1 MVGSVS
7 RVIQGCMGW
16 GKWGKQF
23 TTQEMAEL
31 IQHCVSVGI
40 TTFDHADIYG
50 DYTTET
56 EFGAA
61 LASSDISRDQIEI
74 ITKCGIQYVGETRD
88 NEIKHYQYDAKYIV
102 WSAEKSINDLQCE
115 YLDLFLLHRPSPLMD
130 RDEIAK
136 AASHLYEKGLIKN
149 FGVSNFTVRQ
159 MDLIDSRYLIDANQ
173 IEFSITQF
181 DALTDGRL
189 DYMETHGIL
198 PMCWSPL
205 GNVYREKNE
214 QTYRIHEVLES
225 LSESYNATKDQL
237 LYAWIMKH
245 PAMIHPVIG
254 TTNKERISLAAEA
267 AKIQLSE
274 VDWFKLWVAS
284 KGSKVP

>member
-1 MVGSVS
+1 MEGKIS

-16 GKWGKQF
+16 GQWGKQLD
-23 TTQEMAEL
+23 THQMVEL
-31 IQHCVSVGI
+31 INHCIAEGI

-50 DYTTET
+50 DYTTEQQ
-56 EFGAA
+56 FGVAF
-61 LASSDISRDQIEI
+61 SESKVSREQIEI

-102 WSAEKSINDLQCE
+102 WSAEKSIKDLQCE

-159 MDLIDSRYLIDANQ
+159 MDLVDSRYLIDANQ
-173 IEFSITQF
+173 IEFSITAY
-181 DALTDGRL
+181 DALVDGTL
-189 DYMETHGIL
+189 DYMQTHGIKPL
-198 PMCWSPL
+198 CWSPL
-205 GNVYREKNE
+205 GKIYKEKTD
-214 QTYRIHEVLES
+214 QTYRIHKVLE
-225 LSESYNATKDQL
+225 LLAEKYNATKDQL
-237 LYAWIMKH
+237 LYAWILKH

-254 TTNKERISLAAEA
+254 TTSKERISLAAA
-267 AKIQLSE
+267 ATKITLDD
-274 VDWFKLWVAS
+274 VDWFKIWVAS
-284 KGSKVP
+284 RGHKVP